1 MKNKLYQDSDE
12 SRYITEDSDTETWR
26 SPYRKDYARVIHS
39 PSFRRQQG
47 KTQIFP
53 GHESDFFRNRLTHS
67 LEVAQISESIAH
79 MLNAQDK
86 FLSEN
91 PIDPRICFTSAHL
104 HDIGHPPFGHNGE
117 QALDECMRE
126 HGGFEGN
133 AQTLRIVT
141 QLEKKRYKPSVSNAL
156 DKRAGLNLT
165 YRTLGSILKYD
176 QVIEQNRSDD
186 TKVRKGYYHCDRE
199 IVADIK
205 KAVCPGVDFSSRKFK
220 TIECQIMDVA
230 DDIAYSTYDIEDTFK
245 AGFLTP
251 SKILTF
257 DQTVIEEVAIEV
269 GRRINDDNFSA
280 SNVTEV
286 FLDLFSQFVL
296 PAEDLS
302 PGSEDIEVER
312 VLAALT
318 YQQDLDAIAQ
328 DGNLRT
334 SFTSY
339 LVGRFISGV
348 EVEID
353 EELPQLSTISIRP
366 EILREIEVLKNF
378 TYLATIRSSRVAVSE
393 FRGKGIVSE
402 IFAAL
407 DGKKGRLLLPQ
418 DYQELFDASTE
429 ESVRKRT
436 LCDFVAG
443 MTDRYAIEFW
453 SRLYSDSGETIFKP
467 L

>member
-1 MKNKLYQDSDE
+1 M
-12 SRYITEDSDTETWR
+12 
-26 SPYRKDYARVIHS
+26 
-39 PSFRRQQG
+39 
-47 KTQIFP
+47 
-53 GHESDFFRNRLTHS
+53 
-67 LEVAQISESIAH
+67 
-79 MLNAQDK
+79 
-86 FLSEN
+86 
-91 PIDPRICFTSAHL
+91 
-104 HDIGHPPFGHNGE
+104 
-117 QALDECMRE
+117 
-126 HGGFEGN
+126 
-133 AQTLRIVT
+133 
-141 QLEKKRYKPSVSNAL
+141 
-156 DKRAGLNLT
+156 
-165 YRTLGSILKYD
+165 
-176 QVIEQNRSDD
+176 
-186 TKVRKGYYHCDRE
+186 
-199 IVADIK
+199 
-205 KAVCPGVDFSSRKFK
+205 
-220 TIECQIMDVA
+220 
-230 DDIAYSTYDIEDTFK
+230 
-245 AGFLTP
+245 
-251 SKILTF
+251 
-257 DQTVIEEVAIEV
+257 IEEVAIEV